1 MQENQFST
9 LLQTRLL
16 VGYLGEK
23 AQFGW
28 WPTAFYDSSARVFL
42 EPVFAKTTRNAQYQ
56 AVLEAARRIHDEH
69 LSVGAFHLFRLPEEI
84 EQDLQDLL
92 QFDVGE
98 VQTAELGRGQGHC
111 VEALRSLAGGLE
123 AKGEGPIAL
132 GSFEDFGKDGSLA
145 VVAATY
151 LAAFTGGHK
160 AYPYWAS
167 ES

>member
-1 MQENQFST
+1 MQDNQLST

-16 VGYLGEK
+16 VGYLGEN

-28 WPTAFYDSSARVFL
+28 WPTAFYESSARVFL

-84 EQDLQDLL
+84 EQVLQDLL

-98 VQTAELGRGQGHC
+98 VQAAEIGQGQGHC
-111 VEALRSLAGGLE
+111 VETLTLLAGGLA
-123 AKGEGPIAL
+123 AKGEGPIAI
-132 GSFEDFGKDGSLA
+132 GSLEEFCKDGSLA
-145 VVAATY
+145 FVAATY
-151 LAAFTGGHK
+151 LAAFTNGYK